1 MKKDNSHPLDPRELR
16 RRAELRLQKS
26 GLIPN
31 STTSQEDLQRLLHEF
46 PVHQIELEMQ
56 NEQLQY
62 AYDAISYYKSAKPYQ
77 VISSLHRAITTCN
90 KDSTQA

>member
-62 AYDAISYYKSAKPYQ
+62 AYDAIQQEHKGVCSRNGKNRALSRFGK
-77 VISSLHRAITTCN
+77 LHE
-90 KDSTQA
+90 S